1 MDYTQIVDNY
11 VDNKSYQRVI
21 LRVQEK
27 DKDKDKYKVKA

>member
-1 MDYTQIVDNY
+1 

-27 DKDKDKYKVKA
+27 DKDKDKYKVKAKEELKD